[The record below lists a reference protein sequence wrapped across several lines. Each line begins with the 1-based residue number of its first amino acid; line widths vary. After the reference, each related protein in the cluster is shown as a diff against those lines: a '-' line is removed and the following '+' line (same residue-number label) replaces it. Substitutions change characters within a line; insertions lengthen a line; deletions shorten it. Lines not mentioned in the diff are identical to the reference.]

1 MKRTTLLCL
10 LSVATA
16 ACGGGQASYD
26 AYDPYRLDN
35 DVAQVGGYAMEER
48 FGDVAV
54 VTTES
59 GSRSPRSSRNESRE
73 SGAAWDG
80 APMAPAMPMP
90 SAPASVAPAQT
101 LVADARQTA
110 VPDEEPDRAAPLLIY
125 TGNVTIAIY
134 DVEETQARAIA
145 AVEELGGY
153 ASQRGD
159 TYVVLRVPAEHFRE
173 ALDAVGELGDV
184 LSLSWDAADVTD
196 AYFDLE
202 IRIRNARDVR
212 DRLAALLD
220 EAIKVDD
227 ALAIEAELAR
237 VTLEL
242 EQLEGQLR
250 QMRDRVAL
258 ATLTVSFSAMA
269 QTRVPGEEYRLPF
282 RWLNELGVE
291 RLLSL

>member
-1 MKRTTLLCL
+1 MIRTTVLCL
-10 LSVATA
+10 IATAVA
-16 ACGGGQASYD
+16 ACGGTQASYD
-26 AYDPYRLDN
+26 AYDPYRLDSGATVGGYASEESWG
-35 DVAQVGGYAMEER
+35 DVAQV
-48 FGDVAV
+48 AV
-54 VTTES
+54 ETA
-59 GSRSPRSSRNESRE
+59 SRAPRSSRNESRG
-73 SGAAWDG
+73 SGGGYGG
-80 APMAPAMPMP
+80 APAAPMPMP
-90 SAPASVAPAQT
+90 TGPGVAPAQT
-101 LVADARQTA
+101 MVADARQNA
-110 VPDEEPDRAAPLLIY
+110 VPPEEPDRAAPLLIY

-184 LSLSWDAADVTD
+184 LSLSWDASDVTD

-220 EAIKVDD
+220 EAVKVDD
-227 ALAIEAELAR
+227 ALAIESELAR